1 MSRNALLLAFAVL
14 AAANLHG
21 DQRDNDPGPPY
32 KFNVVDLVYRI
43 DNLVYR
49 VDSIGGVVQDIEIK
63 ETPTEVRV
71 DMAADV
77 LFDFDKAD
85 LLPKAD
91 ETLKKAADFIR
102 DHAKG
107 GAVRIEGHTDAKGN
121 DAYNQKLSERRAASV
136 KSWFIAHG
144 LSNMKFSTEGFGAK
158 KPVAPNTKP
167 DGSDDPDGRQKNR
180 RVELVIKK

>member
-1 MSRNALLLAFAVL
+1 MNAKLLAVSLVL
-14 AAANLHG
+14 AALTARAG
-21 DQRDNDPGPPY
+21 DRQPVDNDPGPPY
-32 KFNVVDLVYRI
+32 KFTIVDLVYRI
-43 DNLVYR
+43 E
-49 VDSIGGVVQDIEIK
+49 SIGGVVQDIEIK

-71 DMAADV
+71 EMAADV

-91 ETLKKAADFIR
+91 ETLQKAADFIR
-102 DHAKG
+102 ERAKG

-121 DAYNQKLSERRAASV
+121 DVYNQKLSERRAASV
-136 KSWFIAHG
+136 KNWFLAHG

-180 RVELVIKK
+180 RVELVIRK